1 MAQAPWLAPSL
12 SQADQGGAGG
22 RSRCWKVVGKYRGG
36 TKGTWPEFKKSSN
49 RIFCTDV
56 ILRKVSRNMSTGAN
70 HGDGVKLCAVYQR
83 IEDPFL
89 GTSWSIF
96 RSSVGVWYLL
106 CFAHGNWWWNF
117 VAESDQSNMGHD
129 NIWYSRP
136 RKFGAG
142 SRKCKACSNGCVQF
156 LISETFIWCWCL
168 QAWLDQ
174 EIPLEPVQAVL
185 PWVRQGH
192 RLPEAGLVMNI
203 QPQKSIVW
211 YSNLMFCHCWIAEP
225 AGRIW

>member
-1 MAQAPWLAPSL
+1 
-12 SQADQGGAGG
+12 
-22 RSRCWKVVGKYRGG
+22 
-36 TKGTWPEFKKSSN
+36 
-49 RIFCTDV
+49 
-56 ILRKVSRNMSTGAN
+56 MSTGAN

-89 GTSWSIF
+89 GSSWSIF

-117 VAESDQSNMGHD
+117 VAESDQLNMGHD

-203 QPQKSIVW
+203 QPQNSIVR
-211 YSNLMFCHCWIAEP
+211 YSNLMFSHCWIAELAGWIWQELRLFFRGDTRGGQGWPP
-225 AGRIW
+225 ARRRPGSWEVMCPMDTAGNFWRSQILTLWKWNLA